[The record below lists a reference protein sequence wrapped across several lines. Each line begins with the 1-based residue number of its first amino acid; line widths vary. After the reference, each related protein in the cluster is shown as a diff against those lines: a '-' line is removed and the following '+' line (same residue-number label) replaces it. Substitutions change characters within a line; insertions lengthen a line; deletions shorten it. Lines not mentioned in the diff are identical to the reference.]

1 MRSLAMLALTQ
12 VSNYLNLK
20 GSFSAVSK
28 RNVASEYAQFLFQN
42 RFQKLPIVCQ
52 IIIRYLRKIVKLI
65 FVKFRLDLS

>member
-28 RNVASEYAQFLFQN
+28 RNVASEYAQFFVSKSLSKIAN
-42 RFQKLPIVCQ
+42 CLSNYYQ
-52 IIIRYLRKIVKLI
+52 IFAENCEIN
-65 FVKFRLDLS
+65 FCEN